1 MELDATEFENED
13 DATYSGGDLL
23 LAGYYHAEL
32 VEVDDR
38 FDTNEIIILD
48 WRALNGTTPGQV
60 GRTRKAFLDF
70 SQDAS
75 SANPNWKCDKSYV
88 QAQQLAVVLKLKRL
102 DEKKTVNY
110 EDALGRTCIV
120 HFEESSKNNPKTGQ
134 PWVNYVRAYS
144 LDNPEVVDVPR
155 GEVEPR
161 LTSEIVDD
169 GMGVAE
175 ALGSKPAESSW
186 DDI

>member
-13 DATYSGGDLL
+13 DVTYAGGDLL

-38 FDTNEIIILD
+38 FDTDEKIVLD
-48 WRALNGTTPGQV
+48 FRALNGTTPGQE
-60 GRTRKAFLDF
+60 GKTRKAFLDF
-70 SQDAS
+70 SQDMDS
-75 SANPNWKCDKSYV
+75 KDPNWKCEKSMA

-120 HFEESSKNNPKTGQ
+120 HFEESNKNNPKTGL

-155 GEVEPR
+155 GAAEP
-161 LTSEIVDD
+161 VDD
-169 GMGVAE
+169 GMGAAEPAAAE
-175 ALGSKPAESSW
+175 APASNW